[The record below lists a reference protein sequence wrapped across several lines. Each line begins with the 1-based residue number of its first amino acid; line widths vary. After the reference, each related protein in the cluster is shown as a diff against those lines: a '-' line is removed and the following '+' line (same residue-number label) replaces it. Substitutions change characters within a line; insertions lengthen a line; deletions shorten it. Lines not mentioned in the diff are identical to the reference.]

1 MSFGCRFFFYSLLEM
16 QLSAPEIVCSLIVNT
31 GSACLRV
38 SRVRQR
44 RDTRLD
50 RSLTRVS
57 RLQRGQ
63 TFVKLRFT
71 TPERPPDSKSQPG
84 NNENRSR
91 NSQLRRRQ
99 PTPPMRLL
107 ALFQRRSN
115 PQLFAARRRSEEMPL
130 HLLAL
135 GVRNFSRHVLIR

>member
-38 SRVRQR
+38 SRIRQR
-44 RDTRLD
+44 RDARLD
-50 RSLTRVS
+50 RSLPRVS

-63 TFVKLRFT
+63 SFIELGFT
-71 TPERPPDSKSQPG
+71 TPERPPDSESQPG

-91 NSQLRRRQ
+91 NSQLGRRQ
-99 PTPPMRLL
+99 PTPPFRLL
-107 ALFQRRSN
+107 ALFQSRGNS
-115 PQLFAARRRSEEMPL
+115 QLFATRR
-130 HLLAL
+130 
-135 GVRNFSRHVLIR
+135 